1 MRAIEIAKTTLEIEA
16 KAILDGIDSLNGQF
30 EKAVDIILGLK
41 GKLIVIGVGKSGH
54 IGAKIASTLSST
66 GTSSFF
72 LHPIEAMHGDLGVI
86 GEDDGVLA
94 ISYSGASKEVVDL
107 LPHIKSFNIPI
118 IGMSKSKDTPL
129 GRFCDAHIDI
139 KVEKEAC
146 PLGIAPTS
154 STTLTLA
161 LGDALA
167 SALMGLRGFKRE
179 NFARF
184 HPAGS
189 LGKRL
194 YLKAKHFLRGRAEV
208 PIVKSGTKIKDAIVS
223 MTNGRLGHIL
233 IEDDS
238 QNLLG
243 ILSDGDL
250 RRAMMREDFN
260 LEATVDNFM
269 TKEPHTIRDLEI
281 LAYDLLKVIRDKKIQ
296 LLVVVDSRNR
306 VVGAV
311 HIHDLIEAGV
321 ES

>member
-1 MRAIEIAKTTLEIEA
+1 
-16 KAILDGIDSLNGQF
+16 
-30 EKAVDIILGLK
+30 
-41 GKLIVIGVGKSGH
+41 
-54 IGAKIASTLSST
+54 
-66 GTSSFF
+66 
-72 LHPIEAMHGDLGVI
+72 
-86 GEDDGVLA
+86 
-94 ISYSGASKEVVDL
+94 
-107 LPHIKSFNIPI
+107 
-118 IGMSKSKDTPL
+118 
-129 GRFCDAHIDI
+129 
-139 KVEKEAC
+139 
-146 PLGIAPTS
+146 
-154 STTLTLA
+154 
-161 LGDALA
+161 
-167 SALMGLRGFKRE
+167 
-179 NFARF
+179 
-184 HPAGS
+184 
-189 LGKRL
+189 
-194 YLKAKHFLRGRAEV
+194 
-208 PIVKSGTKIKDAIVS
+208 